1 MAETFENFKVYQ
13 STLILTKN
21 IFELLDNDVLR
32 KEFELTNQ
40 LKRAVLSISNNIAEG
55 SEYNNNAQ
63 FVSFLRY
70 AKGSCAEVRN
80 MLNICCEIYKIDVE
94 PLQDNCREISVQLSK
109 FIDYLKNTDNQ
120 RNKKIN

>member
-13 STLILTKN
+13 LTLVLTKN

-63 FVSFLRY
+63 FVRFLRY

-80 MLNICCEIYKIDVE
+80 MLNICSEIYKIDVK
-94 PLQDNCREISVQLSK
+94 PLQDDCRKISVQLSK
-109 FIDYLKNTDNQ
+109 FIDYLKNSDNQ
-120 RNKKIN
+120 RNKK

>member
-63 FVSFLRY
+63 FVRFLRY

-94 PLQDNCREISVQLSK
+94 TLQDNCREISVQLSK

-120 RNKKIN
+120 RNKK